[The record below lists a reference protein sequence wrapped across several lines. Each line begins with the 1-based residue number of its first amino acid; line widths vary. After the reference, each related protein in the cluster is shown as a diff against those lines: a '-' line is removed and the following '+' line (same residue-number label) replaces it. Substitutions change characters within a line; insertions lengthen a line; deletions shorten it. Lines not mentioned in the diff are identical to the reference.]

1 MRALSRPP
9 GRIGNPRIAALAR
22 RTATAPGFLDT
33 DPSPAARGP
42 SASLAV
48 APAAGAARA
57 PTEKDSALRLSLY
70 TDLSLRLLLYLGTVE
85 SGGWTTTPAVA
96 RTFGVSLNHLQ
107 KVARGL
113 TGAGYIEARQGRSGG
128 VRLARPPAEVRLG
141 ALVAELEGLG
151 CLVECGRGP
160 CPLAGRCLLKTALD
174 AAERS
179 FIRELDRFTLADVL
193 AGPTGATL
201 RDLIGRDAEGA
212 GEPGA

>member
-1 MRALSRPP
+1 MR
-9 GRIGNPRIAALAR
+9 
-22 RTATAPGFLDT
+22 
-33 DPSPAARGP
+33 
-42 SASLAV
+42 
-48 APAAGAARA
+48 PAAGAPWSIPLAGDRVARVVSPPA
-57 PTEKDSALRLSLY
+57 GCAGDPRPAGGVADEEGQRALRLSLY

-85 SGGWTTTPAVA
+85 GGGWTTTPAVA

-141 ALVAELEGLG
+141 AVVAELEGLG